1 MIDIR
6 VCIFDDNKKV
16 RDALAMILK
25 GTAGLQWCGTFP
37 DCTNLINDYKKAAP
51 DVVLMDIQMP
61 GITGI
66 DAVKELRSKFPDAKV
81 LMLTN
86 FDDDD
91 KVFSSICFGASGYLL
106 KNTPPIKII
115 EAIKEVFEGG
125 APMTPAIAKKVL
137 QMFRHNPPH
146 ATPERDYNLTARE
159 KEVLECLVKGM
170 SLKMVGENLNI
181 SYDTVRTHIKHIYQK
196 LHVVSMTEAVV
207 KTIKEKLLSFS
218 FFC

>member
-1 MIDIR
+1 MDIK

-16 RDALAMILK
+16 RDALGMILK
-25 GTAGLQWCGTFP
+25 GTTGLQWCGSFAN
-37 DCTNLINDYKKAAP
+37 CNNLVADYTKAKP

-66 DAVKELRSKFPDAKV
+66 DAVKELHTKFPDIKI

-91 KVFSSICFGASGYLL
+91 KVFTSVCFGASGYLL
-106 KNTPPIKII
+106 KNTSPIKII

-125 APMTPAIAKKVL
+125 APMTPLIAKKVL
-137 QMFRHNPPH
+137 RMFRDNPPH
-146 ATPERDYNLTARE
+146 ATADHDYNLTVRE

-170 SLKMVGENLNI
+170 SLKMVGENLSI
-181 SYDTVRTHIKHIYQK
+181 SYDTVRTHMQHIYQK
-196 LHVVSMTEAVV
+196 LHVVSMTEAVA